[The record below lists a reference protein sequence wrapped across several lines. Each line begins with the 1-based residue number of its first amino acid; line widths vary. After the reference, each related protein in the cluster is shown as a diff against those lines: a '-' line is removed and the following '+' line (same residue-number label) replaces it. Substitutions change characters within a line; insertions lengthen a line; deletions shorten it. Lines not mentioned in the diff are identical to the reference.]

1 MPQGTVKW
9 FDYRKGFGFVV
20 NEEGL
25 DVFVHFSSI
34 QSDGFR
40 TLRPG
45 QLVEYAELK
54 SSKGLQ
60 GKEVQVVVSSISKDK
75 TTNQNQ

>member
-45 QLVEYAELK
+45 QLVEYVELK

-60 GKEVQVVVSSISKDK
+60 GKEVQVVAPSISEDK

>member
-1 MPQGTVKW
+1 VPKGTVKW

-25 DVFVHFSSI
+25 DVFVHFSNI
-34 QSDGFR
+34 QCDGFR

-45 QLVEYAELK
+45 QVVEYAELQ
-54 SSKGLQ
+54 SPRIA
-60 GKEVQVVVSSISKDK
+60 GKQVQVVAPLISEDK
-75 TTNQNQ
+75 TNHQNQ

>member
-1 MPQGTVKW
+1 MPKGTVKW

-25 DVFVHFSSI
+25 DVFVHFSNI
-34 QSDGFR
+34 QCDGFR

-45 QLVEYAELK
+45 QTVEYAELK
-54 SSKGLQ
+54 SPKGLQ
-60 GKEVQVVVSSISKDK
+60 GKEVQVVAPLISEDK

>member
-1 MPQGTVKW
+1 MPKGTVKW

-25 DVFVHFSSI
+25 DVFVHFSNI

-60 GKEVQVVVSSISKDK
+60 GKEVQVVASSISKDK
-75 TTNQNQ
+75 TTNQNK

>member
-1 MPQGTVKW
+1 MPKGTVKW

-20 NEEGL
+20 NEQGL
-25 DVFVHFSSI
+25 DVFVHFSNI
-34 QSDGFR
+34 QCEGFR

-45 QLVEYAELK
+45 QVVEYAELK

-60 GKEVQVVVSSISKDK
+60 GKEVQVDGPSSPEDN
-75 TTNQNQ
+75 TTHKHQ